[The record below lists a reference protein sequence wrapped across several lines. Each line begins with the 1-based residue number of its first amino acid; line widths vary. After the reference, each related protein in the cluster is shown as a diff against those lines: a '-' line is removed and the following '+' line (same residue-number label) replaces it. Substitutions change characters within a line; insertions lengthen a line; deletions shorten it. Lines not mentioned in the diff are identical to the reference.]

1 MKEIKLFDYQED
13 MKERIEKAF
22 ESHQSV
28 MVQMPTGTG
37 KTILLAEVVKSEKLK
52 GKNPDGEKSEKLKG
66 KNPCVWIVV
75 HRRELVEQIKATL
88 AKQLDSSLFTFHSS
102 LNPLDSS
109 LFTFHSSLNP
119 LDSSLFTLPSS
130 LTTRVFSIQWLSKH
144 YHELE
149 EKPSLIIIDEA
160 HHAVAKTYKEVM
172 DAYPEAKKLGLTAT
186 PCRLTK
192 RGFTDLFD
200 VLLQSWS
207 VKKFIADGWL
217 SLYDYMSIR
226 EDSEDWRLVNSLKK
240 RGADGDFSLREM
252 SEKLNVQPSIERLC
266 DTILRYAPDKKGI
279 TYAIDIAHAERI
291 AQYYREH
298 GLNAVAI
305 SSKTPP
311 EERKQIIERFK
322 NTNCHEIER
331 DSNTN
336 YHELP
341 TNCHELSS
349 NCRQFKTQNSCSG
362 KRLYEPSAKL
372 KILITVDLFG
382 EGFDCPDV
390 EFIQLA
396 RPTLSLAKYLQQ
408 VGRGMRVFEGKKY
421 CLILDNVGLYR
432 LFGLPSDD
440 RDWQAMFEGRIAGK
454 GILTGE
460 VEGQYNIAYS
470 VCNEQE
476 RITSDAR
483 TELITVMT
491 HEGQRM
497 DLEEA
502 YGYEIVG
509 NNEGLSGVVDKDGK
523 EVLPC
528 EYNKVELKAYGIA
541 KLYSRRKI
549 DRERPWMDLR
559 NGVRFFKRPR
569 IEKHGFMEFSTTDG
583 LRLYPRVK
591 TRKMDE
597 NSFVLRNAL
606 GNGTDEGLRFRN
618 FFVQPSEPDR
628 LYMFK
633 EKIEDLSIWEDEQGG
648 LAWRK
653 VWDTMLHPMTAEEL
667 AERRNTWKE
676 EVKQFEGEKKQYIR
690 FFRPEIKINYIEGK
704 TQLADYKEP
713 ANLRVNCVTKNNYQV
728 YYRRHCMDKW
738 ESLGSYAKIYP
749 QAYGIRVVQSR
760 EGKYLVRTELYKPME
775 MPEQTY
781 EFAELQDNT
790 LLHFTE
796 QGKEYWVYLENMTC
810 FTRKPE
816 FVTIGF
822 MDFLKIGGVYMRCG
836 RNNGETY
843 RRAEIR
849 MYDDICFLGLR
860 EVFIKTAYRQHHY
873 YIQQRSLDGKHF
885 VLSDS
890 MKPKESSTWFDMYYD
905 GKNTPI
911 VERRKK
917 DYEIYGVKTR

>member
-75 HRRELVEQIKATL
+75 HRRELVEQIKETL
-88 AKQLDSSLFTFHSS
+88 AKQ
-102 LNPLDSS
+102 LDSS

-597 NSFVLRNAL
+597 NCFVLRNAL

>member
-52 GKNPDGEKSEKLKG
+52 GKNP
-66 KNPCVWIVV
+66 CVWIVV
-75 HRRELVEQIKATL
+75 HRRELVEQIKETL
-88 AKQLDSSLFTFHSS
+88 AKQF
-102 LNPLDSS
+102 
-109 LFTFHSSLNP
+109 
-119 LDSSLFTLPSS
+119 DSSLFTLHSS
-130 LTTRVFSIQWLSKH
+130 LIKVFSIQWLSKH

-226 EDSEDWRLVNSLKK
+226 EDSEDWHLVNSLKK

-266 DTILRYAPDKKGI
+266 DTVMRYAANKKGI

-421 CLILDNVGLYR
+421 CLILDNIGLYR

-440 RDWQAMFEGRIAGK
+440 RDWQAMFEGRVAGK

-460 VEGQYNIAYS
+460 VEGPYNIAYS

-502 YGYEIVG
+502 YGYEIVS
-509 NNEGLSGVVDKDGK
+509 NKKGLSGVVDKDGK

-528 EYNKVELKAYGIA
+528 EFNKVELKAYGIA

-559 NGVRFFKRPR
+559 NGVRYFKRPR

-591 TRKMDE
+591 TRQMDE

-606 GNGTDEGLRFRN
+606 NNGTDEGLRFRN

-633 EKIEDLSIWEDEQGG
+633 EKIEDLSIWEDERGG

-653 VWDTMLHPMTAEEL
+653 AWDTMLHPMTAEEL
-667 AERRNTWKE
+667 VEKRNTWEE
-676 EVKQFEGEKKQYIR
+676 EVQQFEEEKKQYII
-690 FFRPEIKINYIEGK
+690 FFRPEIKIDYIGCR

-713 ANLRVNCVTKNNYQV
+713 ANLRVTCVTKNNYQV
-728 YYRRHCMDKW
+728 YYRRHWLDKW

-749 QAYGIRVVQSR
+749 QAYGIRIVQNR

-775 MPEQTY
+775 KPEQTY
-781 EFAELQDNT
+781 EFAELQDNA

-810 FTRKPE
+810 LTSKPE

-822 MDFLKIGGVYMRCG
+822 LDFLKIGGVYMRRG

-849 MYDDICFLGLR
+849 MYDNICFLGSR
-860 EVFIKTAYRQHHY
+860 EVFVKTAYRKYHY

-905 GKNTPI
+905 GKNPPI

-917 DYEIYGVKTR
+917 DYEIYGVKK

>member
-52 GKNPDGEKSEKLKG
+52 GKNPDGEKSEELKG

-75 HRRELVEQIKATL
+75 HRRELVEQIKETL

-109 LFTFHSSLNP
+109 LY
-119 LDSSLFTLPSS
+119 TLRSS

-266 DTILRYAPDKKGI
+266 DTVIRYAANKKGI

-349 NCRQFKTQNSCSG
+349 NCRQFKIQNSCSG

-460 VEGQYNIAYS
+460 VEGPYNIAYS

-509 NNEGLSGVVDKDGK
+509 NKEGLSGVVDKDGK

-591 TRKMDE
+591 TRKIDE
-597 NSFVLRNAL
+597 NCFVLRNAL
-606 GNGTDEGLRFRN
+606 GYGTDEGLRFRN

-653 VWDTMLHPMTAEEL
+653 AWDTMLHPMTAEEL

-690 FFRPEIKINYIEGK
+690 FFRPEIKINHIEGK

-810 FTRKPE
+810 FTREPE

-836 RNNGETY
+836 RNKGETY

-860 EVFIKTAYRQHHY
+860 EVFVKTAYRQHHY

>member
-66 KNPCVWIVV
+66 KNPWVWIVV
-75 HRRELVEQIKATL
+75 HRRELVEQIKETL
-88 AKQLDSSLFTFHSS
+88 AKQLDSSLFV
-102 LNPLDSS
+102 L
-109 LFTFHSSLNP
+109 HSSLNP
-119 LDSSLFTLPSS
+119 LDSSLFTLHSS
-130 LTTRVFSIQWLSKH
+130 LIKVFSIQWLSKH

-172 DAYPEAKKLGLTAT
+172 DAYLEAKKLGLTAT

-266 DTILRYAPDKKGI
+266 DTVMRYAANKKGI
-279 TYAIDIAHAERI
+279 TYAIDIAHAEHI
-291 AQYYREH
+291 AEAYRQH
-298 GLNAVAI
+298 GIKAVAI
-305 SSKTPP
+305 SSKTSI
-311 EERKQIIERFK
+311 EERKKIIERFK
-322 NTNCHEIER
+322 KTSVGDCYGISCYASLEQTNDIQVLV
-331 DSNTN
+331 N
-336 YHELP
+336 
-341 TNCHELSS
+341 
-349 NCRQFKTQNSCSG
+349 
-362 KRLYEPSAKL
+362 
-372 KILITVDLFG
+372 VDLFG

-432 LFGLPSDD
+432 LFGLPSDE

-491 HEGQRM
+491 QAGQRM

-528 EYNKVELKAYGIA
+528 EYNKVELKPYGIA

-618 FFVQPSEPDR
+618 FFVQPSEPDT

-633 EKIEDLSIWEDEQGG
+633 EKIDDLSIWEDEQGG

-653 VWDTMLHPMTAEEL
+653 AWDTMLHPMTAEEL
-667 AERRNTWKE
+667 AERRNIWKE

-690 FFRPEIKINYIEGK
+690 FFRPEIKIDHIEGK

-790 LLHFTE
+790 LLHFME

-810 FTRKPE
+810 FTREPE

-860 EVFIKTAYRQHHY
+860 EVFVKTAYRQHHY